1 VENGVEHHFT
11 GLSKK
16 VHCPVENFVMYRLR
30 MDFEVLKG
38 VPFFKKKE
46 PVFILKALAEVAAL
60 ASLFLFDGIRQ

>member
-16 VHCPVENFVMYRLR
+16 VHCPVENLVMYGLH

-46 PVFILKALAEVAAL
+46 PIFIHKALAEVAAP
-60 ASLFLFDGIRQ
+60 ASLFRFDGIGQ